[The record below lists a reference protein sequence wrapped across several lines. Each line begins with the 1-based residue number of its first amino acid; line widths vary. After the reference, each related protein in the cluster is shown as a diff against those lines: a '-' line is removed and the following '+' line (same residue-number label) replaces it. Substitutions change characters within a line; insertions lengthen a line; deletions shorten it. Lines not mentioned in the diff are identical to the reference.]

1 MDPITMGAI
10 SAGGSIL
17 GGVLGGIFSGGDK
30 DKAEAALN
38 EAENLIK
45 AVGAGPDLARQIYY
59 NSFQQAG
66 VLVPELEQ
74 AIDFE
79 HSQKI
84 KEQPEM
90 RQEQS
95 AALDAIKQLSRTGL
109 GVEDLAAL
117 NKVRLQAAQD
127 AQAKSNQIIQQMA
140 QRGQAGGGAEL
151 AMQIAAQQQGAQAE
165 AEANDRIGAQAS
177 SARRDALS
185 QLFSGAGQMRGTD
198 LSLAAQNTGIENQ
211 DINFRNLNS
220 QQRNRYNT
228 QLQNQINQQNLERQQ
243 RIADMNIGQQN
254 AELLRQRQAEQ
265 QMYEN
270 KLRQAQ
276 ALAGIKGQRAQQYMG
291 NAAATQ
297 QSWSNIGQGL
307 GQGIAGIG
315 TAMNNQAFQDKLLG
329 SLSGNNPIIAA
340 QQTNALNSFSLDPN
354 QNLLRGIAGRAHGG
368 KIEGPEVVKGDHEAN
383 DIIPAMLSAGEV
395 VVPKSK
401 AKDPEKAKEF
411 VAKVNKEKPVAKKI
425 ASKKKVMSSL
435 SDLLKHLNELE
446 D

>member
-45 AVGAGPDLARQIYY
+45 AVGLPPNEAKEVYREAFR
-59 NSFQQAG
+59 QAG

-74 AIDFE
+74 AIEFD
-79 HSQKI
+79 HLKKI
-84 KEQPEM
+84 QEQPEM
-90 RQEQS
+90 RQKQQV
-95 AALDAIKQLSRTGL
+95 ALDAITQLSRTGL
-109 GVEDLAAL
+109 SLEDRAAL
-117 NKVRLQAAQD
+117 NKIRTEAAQD

-151 AMQIAAQQQGAQAE
+151 AMQIAAQQQGVQSQ

-177 SARRDALS
+177 SAQRDALAK
-185 QLFSGAGQMRGTD
+185 LFSGAGQMREAD
-198 LSLAAQNTGIENQ
+198 LNLASQNVGIENKGI
-211 DINFRNLNS
+211 DFKNLNS

-228 QLQNQINQQNLERQQ
+228 NLQNEINQQNLQRQQ
-243 RIADMNIGQQN
+243 YVTDKNVAQN
-254 AELLRQRQAEQ
+254 NEERLRQREAEARNW
-265 QMYEN
+265 ERT
-270 KLRQAQ
+270 LRYNQ
-276 ALAGIKGQRAQQYMG
+276 ALAGIKQNRANQYMG

-315 TAMNNQAFQDKLLG
+315 QAQNNQAFQNKLLSKLGG
-329 SLSGNNPIIAA
+329 SSGAAGFDFNPVQADNIQYYA
-340 QQTNALNSFSLDPN
+340 
-354 QNLLRGIAGRAHGG
+354 AHGG
-368 KIEGPEVVKGDHEAN
+368 RIEGPEVVEGDHEAN

-411 VAKVNKEKPVAKKI
+411 VAKVNKEKPVAKKVD
-425 ASKKKVMSSL
+425 SKKKVMSSL